1 MTTLLLRLTGPLQSW
16 GTQSR
21 FTERDTGREPSKSGV
36 IGLICAALGRPRDAD
51 ISDLVSLR
59 MGIRVDQEGTLIRD
73 YHTTKDIYRS
83 GGGIKPTNVSNR
95 YYLSDA
101 SFLVGLQA
109 DSPQAEDLLNIIEK
123 ALRNPHW
130 QIFLGRKAC
139 LPSIP
144 VWAKQCLYSGKTI
157 EQMFAIH
164 SCLRTR
170 TISRRELTAGR
181 VRLRCVADASPDAHS
196 GVRDDLPLS
205 FATRG
210 FIPRYISTYY
220 VELNLE
226 LVKELSVCS
235 SLA

>member
-1 MTTLLLRLTGPLQSW
+1 MTTLLLRLAGPLQSW
-16 GTQSR
+16 GTESR

-59 MGIRVDQEGTLIRD
+59 MGVRVDQEGTLIRD
-73 YHTTKDIYRS
+73 FHTTKDIYRS
-83 GGGIKPTNVSNR
+83 DGGIKPTNVSNR

-109 DSPQAEDLLNIIEK
+109 DSPRAEVLLNITEK

-157 EQMFAIH
+157 EQMFVIH
-164 SCLRTR
+164 PCVRTR
-170 TISRRELTAGR
+170 TSSRKELSAGK
-181 VRLRCVADASPDAHS
+181 VRLRCVADAAPGAHS
-196 GVRDDLPLS
+196 GVRTDLPLS
-205 FATRG
+205 FATRE
-210 FIPRYISTYY
+210 FIPRHIVTYY